1 MGVKRTLSH
10 FDSSSTVSFND
21 YNLATHVVKSPQGVF
36 IENEDGNNEVILP
49 SCLYNLTLFPQ
60 IVLLSVMPTK
70 ISYDSNYGIIT
81 ASSGKHFIE

>member
-10 FDSSSTVSFND
+10 FDSSSTVSFSD

-49 SCLYNLTLFPQ
+49 SCLYNLRLFPQ
-60 IVLLSVMPTK
+60 ILSLSVMPTK

-81 ASSGKHFIE
+81 LPLGSTL